1 MKLINIPLGVVMNK
15 ITKKLNPVL
24 LTALFATTAILSI
37 SQANAFE
44 RGGHRGAGGFDK
56 IDVNQDGQLSLDELT
71 TPKMSKAERKF
82 SQKDGDDDGLIS
94 FEEFQQT
101 RNGTMTDL
109 SDIANEIV
117 QCVADTK
124 AETANDDIMVPTADK
139 FISPTEK
146 FAATDTSGD
155 GFISFEELQD
165 KVIEKVAASFLVM
178 DQDADG
184 LVTEDEY
191 NAAKT
196 IKKATKSTI
205 RQCIEELN
213 SEDII

>member
-44 RGGHRGAGGFDK
+44 RGGHRGAGGFEK

-71 TPKMSKAERKF
+71 TPKMSKADRKF
-82 SQKDGDDDGLIS
+82 SQKDSDDDGLIS

-101 RNGTMTDL
+101 RNGTVTDL
-109 SDIANEIV
+109 SDIADEIV
-117 QCVADTK
+117 QCAADTK
-124 AETANDDIMVPTADK
+124 AETSNDDIMVPTADK
-139 FISPTEK
+139 FISPTER
-146 FAATDTSGD
+146 FAATDTSAD
-155 GFISFEELQD
+155 GFISLEELQD
-165 KVIEKVAASFLVM
+165 KVIEKVAASFLMM
-178 DQDADG
+178 DQDANG
-184 LVTEDEY
+184 SVSEDEY
-191 NAAKT
+191 NAAKA
-196 IKKATKSTI
+196 IKNATKSTI
-205 RQCIEELN
+205 RECIEELN

>member
-1 MKLINIPLGVVMNK
+1 MNK

-44 RGGHRGAGGFDK
+44 RGGHRGVGGFDK
-56 IDVNQDGQLSLDELT
+56 IDANQDGQLSLDELT
-71 TPKMSKAERKF
+71 TPKMSKAAKKF
-82 SQKDGDDDGLIS
+82 DQKDSDDDGLIS
-94 FEEFQQT
+94 FDEFQQT
-101 RNGTMTDL
+101 RNGTITDL

-124 AETANDDIMVPTADK
+124 AETANDDIMVPTVDK
-139 FISPTEK
+139 FISPAEK
-146 FAATDTSGD
+146 FAATDTTAD
-155 GFISFEELQD
+155 GFISLEELED
-165 KVIEKVAASFLVM
+165 KIIEKVAASFLVM

-184 LVTEDEY
+184 IINEDEY

-196 IKKATKSTI
+196 IKKASKSAI
-205 RQCIEELN
+205 KECIEELN